1 MSKLIRGKLEDIYA
15 VQYKDSDEIR
25 IFIKA
30 VMEDKSIINLDLAP
44 FETESMI
51 EELNKMLRRFG
62 NSLIPKARRIT

>member
-62 NSLIPKARRIT
+62 NSRI

>member
-1 MSKLIRGKLEDIYA
+1 MSKSMRGKLEDIYA

-25 IFIKA
+25 VFIKA

-62 NSLIPKARRIT
+62 NSRI

>member
-1 MSKLIRGKLEDIYA
+1 MSKPIRGKLEDIYA
-15 VQYKDSDEIR
+15 VQYKDSEEIR

-51 EELNKMLRRFG
+51 E
-62 NSLIPKARRIT
+62 

>member
-1 MSKLIRGKLEDIYA
+1 MSKPIRGKLEDIYA

-62 NSLIPKARRIT
+62 NSRI